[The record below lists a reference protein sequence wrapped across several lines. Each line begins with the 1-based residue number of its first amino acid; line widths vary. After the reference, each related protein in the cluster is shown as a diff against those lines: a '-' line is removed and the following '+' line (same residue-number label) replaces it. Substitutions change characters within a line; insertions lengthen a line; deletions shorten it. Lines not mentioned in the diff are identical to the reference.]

1 MIWILGVLCAL
12 ALVALFFPF
21 VFWIDFGAD
30 FNGTRARVSLYK
42 KVLYTFKKN
51 FRKEKSTSSEEG
63 EPEKPSEESS
73 EKRENLGDD
82 AGNDASAELPKDQP
96 AVQEADKESA
106 ESAVE
111 ASAEAPST
119 PLEKEE
125 APKPTEEKPEE
136 PTEETAAEKTA
147 TEEEAKEETKES
159 ATNEALPHEAI
170 TEEEKNETE
179 SDEADSK
186 EKRSLSDKEFWTL
199 LLTPEF
205 DSRAWW
211 SVRHLTSA
219 FLKLFRVR
227 FVNCFVE
234 GFRMEYH
241 HMGYAAALNG
251 FLKSYPYI
259 GDWDF
264 RMDWTRDHDPRIEG
278 HVRISVN
285 LCRLLGLSVATLF
298 YGGIVAWSFW
308 RRRTHILKTG
318 ELPELGFIRSKIVK
332 IMMEDN

>member
-1 MIWILGVLCAL
+1 LIWLLGVLCAL

-30 FNGTRARVSLYK
+30 FNEVNARVCLYK
-42 KVLYTFKKN
+42 KVLGSFSKN
-51 FRKEKSTSSEEG
+51 FRKEASDRSRDDTRKDV
-63 EPEKPSEESS
+63 PEKQ
-73 EKRENLGDD
+73 
-82 AGNDASAELPKDQP
+82 SATQVDTDKDS
-96 AVQEADKESA
+96 V
-106 ESAVE
+106 VE
-111 ASAEAPST
+111 ASTATPAAPVEKKDT
-119 PLEKEE
+119 PKQ
-125 APKPTEEKPEE
+125 TEEKTEG
-136 PTEETAAEKTA
+136 PTETKATVETVAEKD
-147 TEEEAKEETKES
+147 EKES
-159 ATNEALPHEAI
+159 KEAEPQEA
-170 TEEEKNETE
+170 E
-179 SDEADSK
+179 SK
-186 EKRSLSDKEFWTL
+186 EKRSLTDKEFWTL

-264 RMDWTRDHDPRIEG
+264 RMDWTRDHNPRIEG

-285 LCRLLGLSVATLF
+285 LCRILGLSIATLF

-308 RRRTHILKTG
+308 RRRSHILKTG
-318 ELPELGFIRSKIVK
+318 ELPELGFIRGKIVK
-332 IMMEDN
+332 MMMEDN

>member
-1 MIWILGVLCAL
+1 LIWILGVLCAL

-30 FNGTRARVSLYK
+30 FNEVNARVCLYK
-42 KVLYTFKKN
+42 KNLGSFHKN
-51 FRKEKSTSSEEG
+51 FRKDASDRSRDDTRKDV
-63 EPEKPSEESS
+63 PEKQSATQVDTD
-73 EKRENLGDD
+73 KD
-82 AGNDASAELPKDQP
+82 AG
-96 AVQEADKESA
+96 
-106 ESAVE
+106 VE
-111 ASAEAPST
+111 ASTATPAAPVEKKDT
-119 PLEKEE
+119 PKQ
-125 APKPTEEKPEE
+125 TEEK
-136 PTEETAAEKTA
+136 TEGTTETKATVETVAEKD
-147 TEEEAKEETKES
+147 EKES
-159 ATNEALPHEAI
+159 KEAEPQEA
-170 TEEEKNETE
+170 E
-179 SDEADSK
+179 SK
-186 EKRSLSDKEFWTL
+186 EKRSLTDKEFWTL

-211 SVRHLTSA
+211 SVRRWMSA
-219 FLKLFRVR
+219 LFRLFHVR
-227 FVNCFVE
+227 FVDCFVE

-259 GDWDF
+259 GNWDF

-285 LCRLLGLSVATLF
+285 LCRILGLSIATLF

-308 RRRTHILKTG
+308 RRRSHILKTG

-332 IMMEDN
+332 MMMEDN

>member
-111 ASAEAPST
+111 ASAEAPSASV
-119 PLEKEE
+119 EKEE
-125 APKPTEEKPEE
+125 APKQTEEKPEG

-159 ATNEALPHEAI
+159 ATDEALPHEAI

-332 IMMEDN
+332 MMMEDN

>member
-30 FNGTRARVSLYK
+30 FNKVNARVCLYK
-42 KVLYTFKKN
+42 KVLGSFSKN
-51 FRKEKSTSSEEG
+51 FRKEASDRSRDDTRKDV
-63 EPEKPSEESS
+63 PEKQ
-73 EKRENLGDD
+73 
-82 AGNDASAELPKDQP
+82 SATQVDTDKDS
-96 AVQEADKESA
+96 V
-106 ESAVE
+106 VE
-111 ASAEAPST
+111 ASTATPAAPVEKKDT
-119 PLEKEE
+119 PKL
-125 APKPTEEKPEE
+125 TEEKTEE
-136 PTEETAAEKTA
+136 PTETKATVETVAEKD
-147 TEEEAKEETKES
+147 EKES
-159 ATNEALPHEAI
+159 NEVES
-170 TEEEKNETE
+170 NETE
-179 SDEADSK
+179 SK
-186 EKRSLSDKEFWTL
+186 EKRSLTDKEFWTL

-285 LCRLLGLSVATLF
+285 LCRILGLSIATLF

-308 RRRTHILKTG
+308 RRRSHILKTG

-332 IMMEDN
+332 MMMEDN

>member
-1 MIWILGVLCAL
+1 MIWLLGVLCAL

-30 FNGTRARVSLYK
+30 FNKVNTRVCLYK
-42 KVLYTFKKN
+42 KVLGSFSKN
-51 FRKEKSTSSEEG
+51 FRKEASDRSRDDTRKDV
-63 EPEKPSEESS
+63 PEKQ
-73 EKRENLGDD
+73 
-82 AGNDASAELPKDQP
+82 SATQVDTDKDS
-96 AVQEADKESA
+96 V
-106 ESAVE
+106 VE
-111 ASAEAPST
+111 ASTATPAAPVEKKDT
-119 PLEKEE
+119 PKQ
-125 APKPTEEKPEE
+125 TEEKTEG
-136 PTEETAAEKTA
+136 PTEKNT
-147 TEEEAKEETKES
+147 
-159 ATNEALPHEAI
+159 TNEAEA
-170 TEEEKNETE
+170 EKENIKKE
-179 SDEADSK
+179 SKEAEPQEAESK
-186 EKRSLSDKEFWTL
+186 EKRSLTDKEFWTL

-211 SVRHLTSA
+211 SVRHWMSA
-219 FLKLFRVR
+219 LFRLFRVR
-227 FVNCFVE
+227 FVDCFVE

-285 LCRLLGLSVATLF
+285 LCRLLGLSIATLF

-332 IMMEDN
+332 MMMEDN

>member
-30 FNGTRARVSLYK
+30 FNKVNARVCLYK
-42 KVLYTFKKN
+42 KVLGSFSKN
-51 FRKEKSTSSEEG
+51 FRKEASDRS
-63 EPEKPSEESS
+63 
-73 EKRENLGDD
+73 RDD
-82 AGNDASAELPKDQP
+82 TRKDVPGKQSATQVDTDKDS
-96 AVQEADKESA
+96 V
-106 ESAVE
+106 VE
-111 ASAEAPST
+111 ASTATPAAPV
-119 PLEKEE
+119 EK
-125 APKPTEEKPEE
+125 KDTSKQTEEKTEG
-136 PTEETAAEKTA
+136 PTKTKATVETVAEKD
-147 TEEEAKEETKES
+147 EKES
-159 ATNEALPHEAI
+159 KEAEPQEA
-170 TEEEKNETE
+170 E
-179 SDEADSK
+179 SK
-186 EKRSLSDKEFWTL
+186 EKRSLTDKEFWTL

-264 RMDWTRDHDPRIEG
+264 RMDWTRDHDPHIEG

-285 LCRLLGLSVATLF
+285 LCRLLGLSIATLF

-308 RRRTHILKTG
+308 RRRSHILKTG
-318 ELPELGFIRSKIVK
+318 ELPELGFIRGKIVK
-332 IMMEDN
+332 MMMEDN

>member
-30 FNGTRARVSLYK
+30 FNKVNARVCLYK
-42 KVLYTFKKN
+42 KVLGSFSKN
-51 FRKEKSTSSEEG
+51 FRKEASDRSRDDTRKDV
-63 EPEKPSEESS
+63 PEKQ
-73 EKRENLGDD
+73 
-82 AGNDASAELPKDQP
+82 SATQVDTDKDS
-96 AVQEADKESA
+96 V
-106 ESAVE
+106 VE
-111 ASAEAPST
+111 ASTATPAAPVEKKDT
-119 PLEKEE
+119 PKL
-125 APKPTEEKPEE
+125 TEEKTEG
-136 PTEETAAEKTA
+136 PTEKNTPNEAEAEK
-147 TEEEAKEETKES
+147 ENIKKES
-159 ATNEALPHEAI
+159 NEVES
-170 TEEEKNETE
+170 NETE
-179 SDEADSK
+179 SK
-186 EKRSLSDKEFWTL
+186 EKRSLTDKEFWTL

-211 SVRHLTSA
+211 SVRRWMSA
-219 FLKLFRVR
+219 LFRLFRVR
-227 FVNCFVE
+227 FVDCFVE

-278 HVRISVN
+278 HIRISVN
-285 LCRLLGLSVATLF
+285 LCRILGLSIATLF

-308 RRRTHILKTG
+308 RRRSHILKTG

-332 IMMEDN
+332 MMMEDN

>member
-30 FNGTRARVSLYK
+30 FNEANARVRLYK
-42 KVLYTFKKN
+42 KVLGSFHKN
-51 FRKEKSTSSEEG
+51 FRKEASDSSRDDARKDV
-63 EPEKPSEESS
+63 PEKQ
-73 EKRENLGDD
+73 
-82 AGNDASAELPKDQP
+82 SATQVDTDKDS
-96 AVQEADKESA
+96 V
-106 ESAVE
+106 VE
-111 ASAEAPST
+111 ASTATPAAPVEKKGT
-119 PLEKEE
+119 PKQ
-125 APKPTEEKPEE
+125 TEEK
-136 PTEETAAEKTA
+136 TEGS
-147 TEEEAKEETKES
+147 TKKN
-159 ATNEALPHEAI
+159 ATNEAEDEKENIKKESKEA
-170 TEEEKNETE
+170 KPQ
-179 SDEADSK
+179 EAESK
-186 EKRSLSDKEFWTL
+186 EKRSLTDKEFWTL

-211 SVRHLTSA
+211 SVRRWMSA
-219 FLKLFRVR
+219 LFRLFHVR
-227 FVNCFVE
+227 FVDCFVE

-259 GDWDF
+259 GNWDF

-285 LCRLLGLSVATLF
+285 LCRILGLSIATLF

-308 RRRTHILKTG
+308 RRRSHILKTG

-332 IMMEDN
+332 MMMEDN

>member
-1 MIWILGVLCAL
+1 LIWILGVLCAL

-30 FNGTRARVSLYK
+30 FNGAKARVCLYK
-42 KVLYTFKKN
+42 KVLGSFSKN
-51 FRKEKSTSSEEG
+51 FRKEASDRSRDDTRKDV
-63 EPEKPSEESS
+63 PEKQ
-73 EKRENLGDD
+73 
-82 AGNDASAELPKDQP
+82 SATQVDTDKDS
-96 AVQEADKESA
+96 V
-106 ESAVE
+106 VE
-111 ASAEAPST
+111 ASTATPAAPVEKKDT
-119 PLEKEE
+119 PKQ
-125 APKPTEEKPEE
+125 TEEKPEG
-136 PTEETAAEKTA
+136 PTETKATVETVAEKD
-147 TEEEAKEETKES
+147 EKES
-159 ATNEALPHEAI
+159 KEAEPQEA
-170 TEEEKNETE
+170 E
-179 SDEADSK
+179 SK
-186 EKRSLSDKEFWTL
+186 EKRSLTDKEFWTL

-264 RMDWTRDHDPRIEG
+264 RMDWTRDHDSRIEG

-285 LCRLLGLSVATLF
+285 LCRILGLSIATLF

-308 RRRTHILKTG
+308 RRRSHILKTG

-332 IMMEDN
+332 MMMEDN

>member
-125 APKPTEEKPEE
+125 APKPTEEKPEG

-308 RRRTHILKTG
+308 RRRSHILKTG
-318 ELPELGFIRSKIVK
+318 ELPELGFIRGKIVK
-332 IMMEDN
+332 MMMEDN

>member
-30 FNGTRARVSLYK
+30 FNGAKARVCLYK
-42 KVLYTFKKN
+42 KVLGSFSKN
-51 FRKEKSTSSEEG
+51 FRKETSDRSRDDTRKDV
-63 EPEKPSEESS
+63 PEKQSATQVDTDKDSVVEESTATPAAPV
-73 EKRENLGDD
+73 EKKDT
-82 AGNDASAELPKDQP
+82 PKQ
-96 AVQEADKESA
+96 
-106 ESAVE
+106 
-111 ASAEAPST
+111 
-119 PLEKEE
+119 
-125 APKPTEEKPEE
+125 TEEKTEG
-136 PTEETAAEKTA
+136 PTETKATVETVAEKD
-147 TEEEAKEETKES
+147 EKES
-159 ATNEALPHEAI
+159 KEAEPQEA
-170 TEEEKNETE
+170 E
-179 SDEADSK
+179 SK
-186 EKRSLSDKEFWTL
+186 EKRSLTDKEFWTL

-285 LCRLLGLSVATLF
+285 LCRLLGLSIATLF

-332 IMMEDN
+332 MMMEDN

>member
-30 FNGTRARVSLYK
+30 FNKVNARVCLYK
-42 KVLYTFKKN
+42 KVLGSFSKN
-51 FRKEKSTSSEEG
+51 FRKEASDRSRDDTRKDV
-63 EPEKPSEESS
+63 PEKQ
-73 EKRENLGDD
+73 
-82 AGNDASAELPKDQP
+82 SATQVDTDKDS
-96 AVQEADKESA
+96 V
-106 ESAVE
+106 VE
-111 ASAEAPST
+111 ASTATPAAPVEKKDT
-119 PLEKEE
+119 PKQ
-125 APKPTEEKPEE
+125 TEEKTEG
-136 PTEETAAEKTA
+136 PTETKATVETVAEKD
-147 TEEEAKEETKES
+147 EKESKEAKPQ
-159 ATNEALPHEAI
+159 EAE
-170 TEEEKNETE
+170 
-179 SDEADSK
+179 SK
-186 EKRSLSDKEFWTL
+186 EKRSLTDKEFWTL

-251 FLKSYPYI
+251 ILKSYPYI

-285 LCRLLGLSVATLF
+285 LCRILGLSIATLF

-308 RRRTHILKTG
+308 RRRSHILKTG

-332 IMMEDN
+332 MMMEDN

>member
-30 FNGTRARVSLYK
+30 FNKVNARVCLYK
-42 KVLYTFKKN
+42 KVLGSFSKN
-51 FRKEKSTSSEEG
+51 FRKEASDRSRDDTRKDV
-63 EPEKPSEESS
+63 PEKQ
-73 EKRENLGDD
+73 
-82 AGNDASAELPKDQP
+82 SATQVGTDKDS
-96 AVQEADKESA
+96 V
-106 ESAVE
+106 VE
-111 ASAEAPST
+111 ASTATPAAPVEKKDT
-119 PLEKEE
+119 PKQ
-125 APKPTEEKPEE
+125 TEEKTEG
-136 PTEETAAEKTA
+136 PTETKATVETVAEKD
-147 TEEEAKEETKES
+147 EKES
-159 ATNEALPHEAI
+159 NEVES
-170 TEEEKNETE
+170 NETE
-179 SDEADSK
+179 SK
-186 EKRSLSDKEFWTL
+186 EKRSLTDKEFWTL

-285 LCRLLGLSVATLF
+285 LCRLLGLSIATLF

-308 RRRTHILKTG
+308 RRRSHILKTG
-318 ELPELGFIRSKIVK
+318 ELPELGFIRGKIVK
-332 IMMEDN
+332 MMMEDN

>member
-30 FNGTRARVSLYK
+30 FNGTRAHVSLYK

-63 EPEKPSEESS
+63 EPETPSEESNEKS
-73 EKRENLGDD
+73 EDIGDD
-82 AGNDASAELPKDQP
+82 AGNDASAELPKEQP
-96 AVQEADKESA
+96 AVQEEADKESA

-111 ASAEAPST
+111 APST

-125 APKPTEEKPEE
+125 A
-136 PTEETAAEKTA
+136 
-147 TEEEAKEETKES
+147 KES
-159 ATNEALPHEAI
+159 ATDEVLPHEAI

-285 LCRLLGLSVATLF
+285 LCRLLGLSIATLF

-332 IMMEDN
+332 MMMEDN

>member
-63 EPEKPSEESS
+63 EPEKPSEKSS
-73 EKRENLGDD
+73 EKRENSGDD

-96 AVQEADKESA
+96 AVQEKADKESA

-125 APKPTEEKPEE
+125 APKQTEEKPEG

-147 TEEEAKEETKES
+147 TD
-159 ATNEALPHEAI
+159 EALPHEAI
-170 TEEEKNETE
+170 TEEKKNETE

-278 HVRISVN
+278 HVRISVH
-285 LCRLLGLSVATLF
+285 LCRLLGLSIATLF

-332 IMMEDN
+332 MMMEDN

>member
-1 MIWILGVLCAL
+1 LIWILGVLCAL

-30 FNGTRARVSLYK
+30 FNGAKARVSLYK
-42 KVLYTFKKN
+42 KVLGSFSKN
-51 FRKEKSTSSEEG
+51 FRKEASDRSRDDTRKDV
-63 EPEKPSEESS
+63 PEKQ
-73 EKRENLGDD
+73 
-82 AGNDASAELPKDQP
+82 SATQVDTDKDS
-96 AVQEADKESA
+96 V
-106 ESAVE
+106 VE
-111 ASAEAPST
+111 ASTATPAAPVEKKDT
-119 PLEKEE
+119 PKQ
-125 APKPTEEKPEE
+125 TEEKTEE
-136 PTEETAAEKTA
+136 PTETKATVETVAEKD
-147 TEEEAKEETKES
+147 EKES
-159 ATNEALPHEAI
+159 KEAEPQEA
-170 TEEEKNETE
+170 E
-179 SDEADSK
+179 SK
-186 EKRSLSDKEFWTL
+186 EKRSLTDKEFWTL

-264 RMDWTRDHDPRIEG
+264 RMDWTRDHDSRIEG

-285 LCRLLGLSVATLF
+285 LSRILGLSIATLF

-308 RRRTHILKTG
+308 RRRSHILKTG

-332 IMMEDN
+332 MMMEDN

>member
-1 MIWILGVLCAL
+1 LIWILGVLCAL

-30 FNGTRARVSLYK
+30 FNKVNARVCLYK
-42 KVLYTFKKN
+42 KVLGSFSKN
-51 FRKEKSTSSEEG
+51 FRKEASDRSRDDTRKDV
-63 EPEKPSEESS
+63 PEKQ
-73 EKRENLGDD
+73 
-82 AGNDASAELPKDQP
+82 SATQVDTDKDS
-96 AVQEADKESA
+96 V
-106 ESAVE
+106 VE
-111 ASAEAPST
+111 ASTATPAAPVEKKDT
-119 PLEKEE
+119 PKQ
-125 APKPTEEKPEE
+125 TEEKTEG
-136 PTEETAAEKTA
+136 PTETKATVETVAEKD
-147 TEEEAKEETKES
+147 EKES
-159 ATNEALPHEAI
+159 KEAEPQEA
-170 TEEEKNETE
+170 E
-179 SDEADSK
+179 SK
-186 EKRSLSDKEFWTL
+186 EKRSLTDKEFWTL

-264 RMDWTRDHDPRIEG
+264 RMDWTRDHDSRIEG

-285 LCRLLGLSVATLF
+285 LSRILGLSIATLF

-308 RRRTHILKTG
+308 RRRSHILKTG

-332 IMMEDN
+332 MMMEDN

>member
-30 FNGTRARVSLYK
+30 FNKVNARVCLYK
-42 KVLYTFKKN
+42 KVLGSFSKN
-51 FRKEKSTSSEEG
+51 FRKETSDRSRDDTRKDV
-63 EPEKPSEESS
+63 PEKQ
-73 EKRENLGDD
+73 
-82 AGNDASAELPKDQP
+82 SATQVDTDKDS
-96 AVQEADKESA
+96 V
-106 ESAVE
+106 VE
-111 ASAEAPST
+111 ASTATPAAPVEKKDT
-119 PLEKEE
+119 PKQ
-125 APKPTEEKPEE
+125 TEEKTEE
-136 PTEETAAEKTA
+136 PTETKATVETVAEKD
-147 TEEEAKEETKES
+147 EKES
-159 ATNEALPHEAI
+159 KEAEPQEA
-170 TEEEKNETE
+170 E
-179 SDEADSK
+179 SK
-186 EKRSLSDKEFWTL
+186 EKRSLTDKEFWTL

-259 GDWDF
+259 GNWDF

-285 LCRLLGLSVATLF
+285 LCRILGLSIATLF

-308 RRRTHILKTG
+308 RRRSHILKTG

-332 IMMEDN
+332 MMMEDN

>member
-30 FNGTRARVSLYK
+30 FNKVNARVCLYK
-42 KVLYTFKKN
+42 KVLGSFSKN
-51 FRKEKSTSSEEG
+51 FRKEASDRSRDDTRKDV
-63 EPEKPSEESS
+63 PEKQ
-73 EKRENLGDD
+73 
-82 AGNDASAELPKDQP
+82 SATQVDTDKDS
-96 AVQEADKESA
+96 V
-106 ESAVE
+106 VE
-111 ASAEAPST
+111 ASTATPAAPVEKKDT
-119 PLEKEE
+119 PKQ
-125 APKPTEEKPEE
+125 TEEKTEG
-136 PTEETAAEKTA
+136 PTETKATVETVAEKD
-147 TEEEAKEETKES
+147 EKES
-159 ATNEALPHEAI
+159 KEAEPQEA
-170 TEEEKNETE
+170 E
-179 SDEADSK
+179 SK
-186 EKRSLSDKEFWTL
+186 EKRSLTDKEFWTL

-285 LCRLLGLSVATLF
+285 LCRLLGLSIATLF

-332 IMMEDN
+332 MMMEDN

>member
-73 EKRENLGDD
+73 EKRENSGDD

-147 TEEEAKEETKES
+147 TEKEAKES
-159 ATNEALPHEAI
+159 ATDEALPHEAI

-264 RMDWTRDHDPRIEG
+264 RMDWTRDHEVRVEG
-278 HVRISVN
+278 HLRAAVN
-285 LCRLLGLSVATLF
+285 ICRTLGLLLATLF
-298 YGGIVAWSFW
+298 YGGILAFAFW
-308 RRRTHILKTG
+308 RRRSRILKTG
-318 ELPELGFIRSKIVK
+318 ELPELGFIRNKIVN
-332 IMMEDN
+332 IMTEDD